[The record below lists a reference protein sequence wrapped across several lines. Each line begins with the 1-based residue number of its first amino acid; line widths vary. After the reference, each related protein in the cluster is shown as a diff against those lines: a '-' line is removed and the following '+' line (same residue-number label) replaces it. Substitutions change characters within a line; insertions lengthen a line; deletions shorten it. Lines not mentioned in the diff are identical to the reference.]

1 MITVVTRRLHT
12 IIDLTK
18 VVPKSN
24 VCIGTGKVV
33 PIGGRYAEAF
43 TTPRPKSLRL
53 PRRNPV
59 TFILGMKC
67 ADGLVLCAD
76 TLETDGVTKSYRV
89 KLASLLWDD
98 GNSEWGICWGAS
110 GHAFVC
116 DKFKDKMRQTFKDQP
131 YNRAAIEDRIE
142 VCLEFVR
149 QSYTA
154 QDGIAVVIGLF
165 GRTSDKGVIR
175 NSGKGFSIEAHRL
188 RRAFLQFGITVLR
201 GWTLLLL
208 SFSYRTRTTY

>member
-1 MITVVTRRLHT
+1 M
-12 IIDLTK
+12 
-18 VVPKSN
+18 
-24 VCIGTGKVV
+24 
-33 PIGGRYAEAF
+33 
-43 TTPRPKSLRL
+43 
-53 PRRNPV
+53 

-165 GRTSDKGVIR
+165 GRTSDKGVIPQQWERFLYRGSSASACISPVRDYCFAGMDVTLAQFFLSNTYHILMPTEHGKRLGVFVTNLIKRHADGVGR
-175 NSGKGFSIEAHRL
+175 NRL
-188 RRAFLQFGITVLR
+188 LVSHCGDR
-201 GWTLLLL
+201 
-208 SFSYRTRTTY
+208 